1 MKFIASLYLLFSV
14 SQLFSQTASLV
25 GPIAGLNTNNYG
37 LGVMY
42 RKHLSNYFY
51 LEGAVS
57 LPCIVGYGYDNSFW
71 GYNWST
77 TTLGLNAG
85 FNLFDYQPLRHNFGL
100 SAGMSQVYG
109 VNKETSGRVI
119 GGSLT
124 YSYLLRNNWNIELN
138 AGLGMLTDFEES
150 YPIPVFGLRYSKVYS
165 NKLEKIPKEE
175 RVPLFNPQPPDYRTV
190 VTASVGV
197 SPMLFGLSI
206 QQYFTGFMALEGGLG
221 LLSAN
226 ANLKIYPLNGFDGII
241 DPYLGAEIGYSWFE
255 FVPLN
260 YFMLGLEIKPR
271 FGGYESSYRFGLDFG
286 PYSYDGDGFIGFN
299 LKLGYAFN
307 DRFE

>member
-1 MKFIASLYLLFSV
+1 MKFIATFYLLFSV
-14 SQLFSQTASLV
+14 SQLFSQTTSLL

-42 RKHLSNYFY
+42 RKHLSDHFY

-57 LPCIVGYGYDNSFW
+57 LPCIVGYGYENSFI
-71 GYNWST
+71 GYNWSY

-85 FNLFDYQPLRHNFGL
+85 FNLFDYEPLRHNFGL
-100 SAGMSQVYG
+100 SAGISQVYG
-109 VNKETSGRVI
+109 ANKETSGRLI

-124 YSYLLRNNWNIELN
+124 YSYLLNNHWNIELN

-150 YPIPVFGLRYSKVYS
+150 YPIPVFGLRYSKVHS
-165 NKLEKIPKEE
+165 NKLEKIAKEE

-206 QQYFTGFMALEGGLG
+206 QQYFTGFIALEGGLG

-271 FGGYESSYRFGLDFG
+271 FGGYESGYRFGIDVG
-286 PYSYDGDGFIGFN
+286 PFTYGGDGFLGLN
-299 LKLGYAFN
+299 LRLSKAFN
-307 DRFE
+307 DRFR